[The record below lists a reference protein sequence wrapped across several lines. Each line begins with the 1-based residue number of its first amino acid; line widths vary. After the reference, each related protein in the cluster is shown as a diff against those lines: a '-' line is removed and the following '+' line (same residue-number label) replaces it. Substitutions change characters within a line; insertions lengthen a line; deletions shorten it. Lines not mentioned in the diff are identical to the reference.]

1 LAAVWELPILDLGL
15 CSPIFSDRTADK
27 LDYCT
32 RLPVFFGTKNF
43 IPDKVSGKTSTLA
56 LATKAGP
63 AFNAG
68 DQSVN
73 DFVIL
78 FEPIPE

>member
-1 LAAVWELPILDLGL
+1 M
-15 CSPIFSDRTADK
+15 IF
-27 LDYCT
+27 Y
-32 RLPVFFGTKNF
+32 F

-56 LATKAGP
+56 LATKAGS

-68 DQSVN
+68 DRSVK

-78 FEPIPE
+78 FEPVPELISGAPSMFSH